1 MIQGLFLKEKINFES
16 TSQSVNDQEIVKILD
31 NELYKTNFHW
41 FNKTTYVI
49 KTEENFINI
58 DPDQEEFILL
68 LEKDVGKYKQKI

>member
-1 MIQGLFLKEKINFES
+1 MGN
-16 TSQSVNDQEIVKILD
+16 SQDSRHY
-31 NELYKTNFHW
+31 LYKTNFQW

-68 LEKDVGKYKQKI
+68 LEKDVGKYKQKYNFLHLGCVQVATMPM